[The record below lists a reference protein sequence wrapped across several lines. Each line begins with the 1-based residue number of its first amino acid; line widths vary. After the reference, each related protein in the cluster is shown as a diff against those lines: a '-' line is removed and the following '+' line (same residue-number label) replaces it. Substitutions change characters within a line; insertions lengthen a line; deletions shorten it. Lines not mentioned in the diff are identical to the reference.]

1 MQKSNILYAL
11 LTQQGACRRC
21 NLAIQVIQHN
31 DAALYIHM
39 LQNLVAEWVDRP
51 GQQPRWVWHSCME
64 DGALSWSQL
73 ESIRVQTQEKHKCTQ
88 NVRGAIEWYQQM
100 SE

>member
-1 MQKSNILYAL
+1 MQESDILYAL

-31 DAALYIHM
+31 DAALYIYM

-51 GQQPRWVWHSCME
+51 RQQPRWV
-64 DGALSWSQL
+64 
-73 ESIRVQTQEKHKCTQ
+73 
-88 NVRGAIEWYQQM
+88 
-100 SE
+100 